1 MKTKENIIGKGG
13 FSIVYS
19 SYLYGSSVA
28 VKKFSLPLSS
38 MHSEELRSI
47 LSEITIMNSLS
58 HENILALKY
67 FAFRP
72 KPKKISFKLV
82 TELMPSDL
90 SKKIES
96 FPPLDNN
103 IKKMLALEIIRGLK
117 YLHGKGIQHLDL
129 KPQNILL
136 TEQRKVKIGDFG
148 ISKQICSGLT
158 QRTNP
163 TGVI

>member
-1 MKTKENIIGKGG
+1 MN
-13 FSIVYS
+13 
-19 SYLYGSSVA
+19 
-28 VKKFSLPLSS
+28 
-38 MHSEELRSI
+38 SEELRSI

-72 KPKKISFKLV
+72 KSNKISFKLV

-90 SKKIES
+90 SKRIQS
-96 FPPLDNN
+96 FPPLDNA
-103 IKKMLALEIIRGLK
+103 IKMMLALEIIKGLK

-136 TEQRKVKIGDFG
+136 TEQMKVKIGDFG
-148 ISKQICSGLT
+148 ISKQISSVFT
-158 QRTNP
+158 QRTNT
-163 TGVI
+163 TGVIKNCI